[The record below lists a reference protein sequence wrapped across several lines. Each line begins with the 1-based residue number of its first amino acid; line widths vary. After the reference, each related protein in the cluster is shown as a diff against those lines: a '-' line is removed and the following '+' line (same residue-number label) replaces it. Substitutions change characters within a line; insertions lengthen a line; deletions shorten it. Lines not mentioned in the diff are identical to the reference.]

1 MTTATS
7 YQPTTPHLRVVGS
20 PDAVTRAD
28 TVADLAGTYGR
39 MTEDLAAMIDAEAE
53 RSAHT
58 SALLQTALR
67 ELREALEALA
77 RGEVP
82 L

>member
-1 MTTATS
+1 MTTAT
-7 YQPTTPHLRVVGS
+7 YLRVVGN
-20 PDAVTRAD
+20 PDAVTRVD
-28 TVADLAGTYGR
+28 TVADLAGTYSR

-58 SALLQTALR
+58 SAVLQTALR
-67 ELREALEALA
+67 ELREALESLA